1 MLETVLVTMCCHDR
15 RTVDITFAV
24 FKFCAQNSNLCPSA
38 VSAVLICPAQVAR
51 ACAQLSFIF
60 SKGRHPC
67 SAFLAFVFYLTNS
80 SQARNW

>member
-51 ACAQLSFIF
+51 AQLSFIF
-60 SKGRHPC
+60 SKAKTSLFC
-67 SAFLAFVFYLTNS
+67 TNP